1 MEERLKMLSQQSI
14 DAMNAKVNDDDMYEL
29 ASLGVSYER
38 NISYWERWGGWYALL
53 AGNLVA
59 DITLDIAKA
68 LGAKGAV
75 AFIITSFI
83 TVAAFVAAALWY
95 YKWFDNI
102 LKRTYIVNLIKRR
115 KKNVKKS
122 EGNEKVSENESN
134 S

>member
-14 DAMNAKVNDDDMYEL
+14 DAMNAEANDDNYEI
-29 ASLGVSYER
+29 ASVGVLYER
-38 NISYWERWGGWYALL
+38 KVSYWERWGGWYALL
-53 AGNLVA
+53 AGNYVA

-68 LGAKGAV
+68 LGAKGYI

-83 TVAAFVAAALWY
+83 TVAVFVAAALWY
-95 YKWFDNI
+95 YKWFDRI

-115 KKNVKKS
+115 KKNVKKES
-122 EGNEKVSENESN
+122 EKVSESESN

>member
-14 DAMNAKVNDDDMYEL
+14 DAMNAEANDDNYEI
-29 ASLGVSYER
+29 ASVGVSYER
-38 NISYWERWGGWYALL
+38 KVSYWERWGGWYALL
-53 AGNLVA
+53 AGNIVA

-83 TVAAFVAAALWY
+83 TVAAFVAAAIWY
-95 YKWFDNI
+95 YKWFDRI

-115 KKNVKKS
+115 KKNVKKES
-122 EGNEKVSENESN
+122 EKVSESESN

>member
-14 DAMNAKVNDDDMYEL
+14 DAMNAEANDDNYEI
-29 ASLGVSYER
+29 ASVGVSYER
-38 NISYWERWGGWYALL
+38 KVSYWERWGGWYALL
-53 AGNLVA
+53 AGNIVA

-95 YKWFDNI
+95 YKWFDKI

-115 KKNVKKS
+115 KKNVKK
-122 EGNEKVSENESN
+122 VSENESN

>member
-14 DAMNAKVNDDDMYEL
+14 DAMNAEANDDNYEI
-29 ASLGVSYER
+29 ASVGVSYER
-38 NISYWERWGGWYALL
+38 NISYWERWGGWYALF
-53 AGNLVA
+53 AGNIVA

-83 TVAAFVAAALWY
+83 TVAAFVAAAIWY
-95 YKWFDNI
+95 YKWFDRI

-115 KKNVKKS
+115 KKNVKKES
-122 EGNEKVSENESN
+122 EKVSESESN

>member
-14 DAMNAKVNDDDMYEL
+14 DAMNAEANDDNYEI
-29 ASLGVSYER
+29 ASVGVSYER
-38 NISYWERWGGWYALL
+38 NISYWERWGGWYALF
-53 AGNLVA
+53 AGNIVA

-83 TVAAFVAAALWY
+83 TVAAFVAAAFWY
-95 YKWFDNI
+95 YKWFDRI

-115 KKNVKKS
+115 KKNVKKES
-122 EGNEKVSENESN
+122 EKVSESESN

>member
-14 DAMNAKVNDDDMYEL
+14 DAMNAEANDDNYEI
-29 ASLGVSYER
+29 ASVGVSYER
-38 NISYWERWGGWYALL
+38 KVSYWERWGGWYALL
-53 AGNLVA
+53 AGNYVA

-68 LGAKGAV
+68 LGAKGYI

-83 TVAAFVAAALWY
+83 TVAVFVAAALWY

>member
-14 DAMNAKVNDDDMYEL
+14 DAMNAEGNDTYEI
-29 ASLGVSYER
+29 ASVGVSYER
-38 NISYWERWGGWYALL
+38 NISYWERWGGWYIFL
-53 AGNLVA
+53 AADLVA
-59 DITLDIAKA
+59 DIA
-68 LGAKGAV
+68 LGVAKGRGAV
-75 AFIITSFI
+75 AGLITTFVV
-83 TVAAFVAAALWY
+83 VAVFVAASLWY
-95 YKWFDNI
+95 YKWFDKI

>member
-14 DAMNAKVNDDDMYEL
+14 DAMNAEANDDNYEI
-29 ASLGVSYER
+29 ASVGVSYER

-53 AGNLVA
+53 AGNIVA
-59 DITLDIAKA
+59 DLTLDIAKT

-95 YKWFDNI
+95 YKWFDRI

-115 KKNVKKS
+115 KKNVKKES
-122 EGNEKVSENESN
+122 EKVSESESN

>member
-14 DAMNAKVNDDDMYEL
+14 DAMNAEANDDNYEI
-29 ASLGVSYER
+29 ASAGVSYER
-38 NISYWERWGGWYALL
+38 KVSYWERWGGWYALL
-53 AGNLVA
+53 AGNIVA

-68 LGAKGAV
+68 LGAKGTV

-95 YKWFDNI
+95 YKWFDMI

-115 KKNVKKS
+115 KKNVKKES
-122 EGNEKVSENESN
+122 EKVSESESN

>member
-14 DAMNAKVNDDDMYEL
+14 DAMNAEANDDNYEI
-29 ASLGVSYER
+29 ASVGVSYER

-53 AGNLVA
+53 AGDLVA

-95 YKWFDNI
+95 YKWFDKI

-115 KKNVKKS
+115 KKNVKKES
-122 EGNEKVSENESN
+122 EKVSESESN

>member
-14 DAMNAKVNDDDMYEL
+14 DAMNAEANDDNYEI
-29 ASLGVSYER
+29 ASVGVSYER
-38 NISYWERWGGWYALL
+38 KVSYWERWGGWYALL

-68 LGAKGAV
+68 LGAKGSV

-95 YKWFDNI
+95 YKWFDRI

-115 KKNVKKS
+115 KKNVKKES
-122 EGNEKVSENESN
+122 EKVSESESN

>member
-14 DAMNAKVNDDDMYEL
+14 DAMNAEANDDNYEI
-29 ASLGVSYER
+29 ASVGVSYER
-38 NISYWERWGGWYALL
+38 KVSYWERWGGWYALL
-53 AGNLVA
+53 AGNIVA

-75 AFIITSFI
+75 VFIITSFI

-95 YKWFDNI
+95 YKWFDKI

-115 KKNVKKS
+115 KKNVKKES
-122 EGNEKVSENESN
+122 EKVSESESN

>member
-14 DAMNAKVNDDDMYEL
+14 DAMNAEGNDTYEI
-29 ASLGVSYER
+29 ASVGVSFER
-38 NISYWERWGGWYALL
+38 KVSYWDRWGGWYALL
-53 AGNLVA
+53 VGNVAADLV
-59 DITLDIAKA
+59 LDVAKA

-95 YKWFDNI
+95 YKWFDRI

-115 KKNVKKS
+115 KKNVKKES
-122 EGNEKVSENESN
+122 EKVSENESN

>member
-14 DAMNAKVNDDDMYEL
+14 DAMNAEANDDNYEI
-29 ASLGVSYER
+29 ASVGVSYER

-53 AGNLVA
+53 VGNIVA

-83 TVAAFVAAALWY
+83 TVVAFVAAALWY
-95 YKWFDNI
+95 YKWFDRI

>member
-1 MEERLKMLSQQSI
+1 MEEMLKMLSQQSI
-14 DAMNAKVNDDDMYEL
+14 DAMNAETNDDYEI
-29 ASLGVSYER
+29 ASAGVSYER

-53 AGNLVA
+53 AGNIVA
-59 DITLDIAKA
+59 DITLNIAKA

-95 YKWFDNI
+95 NKWFDRI

-115 KKNVKKS
+115 KKNVKKES
-122 EGNEKVSENESN
+122 EKVSESESN

>member
-14 DAMNAKVNDDDMYEL
+14 DAMNAEANDDNYEI

-38 NISYWERWGGWYALL
+38 KVSYWERWGGWYALL
-53 AGNLVA
+53 VGNIVA
-59 DITLDIAKA
+59 DITLDIVKA

-83 TVAAFVAAALWY
+83 TVAVFVAAALWY
-95 YKWFDNI
+95 YKWFDKI

-115 KKNVKKS
+115 KKNVKK
-122 EGNEKVSENESN
+122 ENEKVSESESN

>member
-14 DAMNAKVNDDDMYEL
+14 DAMNAEANDDNYEI
-29 ASLGVSYER
+29 ASVGVSYER
-38 NISYWERWGGWYALL
+38 KVSYWERWGGWYALL
-53 AGNLVA
+53 VGNLVA

-68 LGAKGAV
+68 LGAKGV
-75 AFIITSFI
+75 VPFIITSFI
-83 TVAAFVAAALWY
+83 TFASITAAALWY
-95 YKWFDNI
+95 YKWFDKI
-102 LKRTYIVNLIKRR
+102 LKKTYIVNLIKRR

>member
-14 DAMNAKVNDDDMYEL
+14 DAMNAEANDDNYEI
-29 ASLGVSYER
+29 ASVGVSYER
-38 NISYWERWGGWYALL
+38 KVSYWERWGGWYALL
-53 AGNLVA
+53 AGNIVA

-83 TVAAFVAAALWY
+83 TVAAFVAASLWY
-95 YKWFDNI
+95 YKWFDKI

-115 KKNVKKS
+115 KKNVKKES
-122 EGNEKVSENESN
+122 EKVSESESN

>member
-14 DAMNAKVNDDDMYEL
+14 DAMNAEANDDNYEI
-29 ASLGVSYER
+29 ASVGVSYER

-53 AGNLVA
+53 VGNVAADLV
-59 DITLDIAKA
+59 LDVAKA

-75 AFIITSFI
+75 AFFI
-83 TVAAFVAAALWY
+83 KTFLTFAVFVAAALWY
-95 YKWFDNI
+95 YKWFDKL

>member
-14 DAMNAKVNDDDMYEL
+14 DAMNAEANDDNYEI
-29 ASLGVSYER
+29 ASVRVSYER
-38 NISYWERWGGWYALL
+38 KVSYWERWGGWYALL
-53 AGNLVA
+53 VGNVAADLV
-59 DITLDIAKA
+59 LDVAKA
-68 LGAKGAV
+68 LGAKGTV
-75 AFIITSFI
+75 AFFI
-83 TVAAFVAAALWY
+83 TAFLTAAIFIAAAFWY

>member
-14 DAMNAKVNDDDMYEL
+14 DAMNAEANDDNYEI
-29 ASLGVSYER
+29 ASVGVSYER
-38 NISYWERWGGWYALL
+38 KVSYWERWGGWYALF
-53 AGNLVA
+53 AGNIVA

-115 KKNVKKS
+115 KNNVKKES
-122 EGNEKVSENESN
+122 EKVSESESN

>member
-14 DAMNAKVNDDDMYEL
+14 DAMNAEGNDTYEI
-29 ASLGVSYER
+29 ASVGVSFER
-38 NISYWERWGGWYALL
+38 KVSYWDRWGGWYALL
-53 AGNLVA
+53 VGNVAADLV
-59 DITLDIAKA
+59 LDVAKA

-75 AFIITSFI
+75 AFFI
-83 TVAAFVAAALWY
+83 TTFLTAAIFIAVALWY
-95 YKWFDNI
+95 YKWFDKI

>member
-14 DAMNAKVNDDDMYEL
+14 DAMNAEANDDNYEI

-38 NISYWERWGGWYALL
+38 KVSYWERWGGWYALL
-53 AGNLVA
+53 AGNIVA
-59 DITLDIAKA
+59 DITLDIVKA

-95 YKWFDNI
+95 YKWFDRI

-115 KKNVKKS
+115 KKNVKK
-122 EGNEKVSENESN
+122 ENEKVSESESN

>member
-1 MEERLKMLSQQSI
+1 MEERFKMLSQQSI
-14 DAMNAKVNDDDMYEL
+14 DAMNAEANDDNYEI
-29 ASLGVSYER
+29 ASVGVSYER
-38 NISYWERWGGWYALL
+38 KVSYWERWGGWYALL
-53 AGNLVA
+53 AGNIVA
-59 DITLDIAKA
+59 DLTLDIAKA

-95 YKWFDNI
+95 YKWFDRI

-115 KKNVKKS
+115 KKNVKKES
-122 EGNEKVSENESN
+122 EKVSESESN

>member
-14 DAMNAKVNDDDMYEL
+14 DAMNAEANDDNYEI
-29 ASLGVSYER
+29 ASVGVSYER
-38 NISYWERWGGWYALL
+38 KVSYWERWGGWYALL
-53 AGNLVA
+53 AGNIVA

-95 YKWFDNI
+95 YKWFDRI

-122 EGNEKVSENESN
+122 EGNEKVSEIESN

>member
-14 DAMNAKVNDDDMYEL
+14 DAMNAEANDDNYEI
-29 ASLGVSYER
+29 ASVGVSYER
-38 NISYWERWGGWYALL
+38 KVSYWERWGGWYALL
-53 AGNLVA
+53 AGDLVA

-95 YKWFDNI
+95 YKWFDRI

-115 KKNVKKS
+115 KKNVKKES
-122 EGNEKVSENESN
+122 EKVSESESN

>member
-14 DAMNAKVNDDDMYEL
+14 DAMNAEANDDNYEI
-29 ASLGVSYER
+29 ASVGVSYER
-38 NISYWERWGGWYALL
+38 KVSYWERWGGWYALL

-75 AFIITSFI
+75 PFIITSFI
-83 TVAAFVAAALWY
+83 TFASITAAALWY
-95 YKWFDNI
+95 YKWFDKI
-102 LKRTYIVNLIKRR
+102 LKKTYIVNLIKRR

>member
-14 DAMNAKVNDDDMYEL
+14 DAMNAEANDDNYEI
-29 ASLGVSYER
+29 ASVGVSYER
-38 NISYWERWGGWYALL
+38 KVSYWERWGGWCALL
-53 AGNLVA
+53 AGNIVA
-59 DITLDIAKA
+59 DLTLDIAKA

-95 YKWFDNI
+95 YKWFDRI

-115 KKNVKKS
+115 KKNVKKES
-122 EGNEKVSENESN
+122 EKVSESESN

>member
-14 DAMNAKVNDDDMYEL
+14 DAMNAEGNDTYEI
-29 ASLGVSYER
+29 ASVGVSFER
-38 NISYWERWGGWYALL
+38 KVSYWDRWGGWYALL
-53 AGNLVA
+53 VGNVAADLVF
-59 DITLDIAKA
+59 DVAKA

-75 AFIITSFI
+75 AFFI
-83 TVAAFVAAALWY
+83 TTFLTAAIFIAVALWY
-95 YKWFDNI
+95 YKWFDKI

>member
-14 DAMNAKVNDDDMYEL
+14 DAMNAEANDDNYEV
-29 ASLGVSYER
+29 ASVGVSYER
-38 NISYWERWGGWYALL
+38 KVSYCERWGGWYALL

-59 DITLDIAKA
+59 DITLDIVKGS
-68 LGAKGAV
+68 GAKGV
-75 AFIITSFI
+75 VPFIITSFI

-115 KKNVKKS
+115 KKNVKKES
-122 EGNEKVSENESN
+122 EKVSESESN

>member
-1 MEERLKMLSQQSI
+1 MEERFKMLSQQSI
-14 DAMNAKVNDDDMYEL
+14 DAMNAEANDDNYEI
-29 ASLGVSYER
+29 ASVGVSYER
-38 NISYWERWGGWYALL
+38 KVSYWERWGGWYALL

-115 KKNVKKS
+115 KKNVKKES
-122 EGNEKVSENESN
+122 EKVSESESN

>member
-14 DAMNAKVNDDDMYEL
+14 DAMNAEANDDNYEI
-29 ASLGVSYER
+29 ASVGVSYER
-38 NISYWERWGGWYALL
+38 KVSYWERWGGWYALL
-53 AGNLVA
+53 AGDLVA
-59 DITLDIAKA
+59 DITLDIVKGS
-68 LGAKGAV
+68 GAKGV
-75 AFIITSFI
+75 VPFIITSFI

-115 KKNVKKS
+115 KKNVKKES
-122 EGNEKVSENESN
+122 EKVSESESN

>member
-14 DAMNAKVNDDDMYEL
+14 DAMNAEANDDNYEI
-29 ASLGVSYER
+29 ASVGVSYER
-38 NISYWERWGGWYALL
+38 KVSYWDRWGGWYALL
-53 AGNLVA
+53 AGNIVA

-95 YKWFDNI
+95 YKWFDRI

>member
-14 DAMNAKVNDDDMYEL
+14 DAMNAEANDDNYEI
-29 ASLGVSYER
+29 ASVGVSYER
-38 NISYWERWGGWYALL
+38 NISYWERWGGWYALF
-53 AGNLVA
+53 AGNIVA

-83 TVAAFVAAALWY
+83 TVAAFVAAALLY
-95 YKWFDNI
+95 YKWFDKI

-115 KKNVKKS
+115 KKNVKK
-122 EGNEKVSENESN
+122 ENEKISESESN

>member
-14 DAMNAKVNDDDMYEL
+14 DAMNAEANDDNYEI
-29 ASLGVSYER
+29 ASVGVSYER
-38 NISYWERWGGWYALL
+38 KVSYWERWGGWYALL

-95 YKWFDNI
+95 YKWFDRI